1 MPAICHIIANLPPGT
16 KRQNQPQNI
25 NTTFDI
31 FYFMLERSVLS
42 EMEKINEL
50 RKLRTRLKAMKTYI
64 QNLET
69 YFFDEEKM
77 KEMLSMFSEDLDE
90 LIAKL
95 NAELDKRTE
104 FVLRKIEE
112 IEEEIRKA
120 NRKEE
125 R

>member
-1 MPAICHIIANLPPGT
+1 
-16 KRQNQPQNI
+16 
-25 NTTFDI
+25 
-31 FYFMLERSVLS
+31 
-42 EMEKINEL
+42 MEKINEL

>member
-1 MPAICHIIANLPPGT
+1 
-16 KRQNQPQNI
+16 
-25 NTTFDI
+25 
-31 FYFMLERSVLS
+31 MLERSVLS

-69 YFFDEEKM
+69 YFFDEEEM

>member
-1 MPAICHIIANLPPGT
+1 MTNLPPGT

-77 KEMLSMFSEDLDE
+77 KEMLSTFSEDLDE

-120 NRKEE
+120 NRKEGV
-125 R
+125 

>member
-1 MPAICHIIANLPPGT
+1 
-16 KRQNQPQNI
+16 
-25 NTTFDI
+25 
-31 FYFMLERSVLS
+31 MLERSVLS